1 MTVARASRELLAP
14 REDVWA
20 FVAEPYHLPDWWPGV
35 SGVEPDRRGLA
46 PGARWKLIAGRQ
58 SGGPLSAFLRPA
70 EAAGVVLVVDVR
82 RPELVQL
89 QFVHDRLDAELRL
102 DAPSAERT
110 LATLEID
117 GPWLRVTRNLPR
129 KALLRL
135 HGLVQ
140 TAASL

>member
-14 REDVWA
+14 RDDVWG
-20 FVAEPYHLPDWWPGV
+20 FIAEPYHLSDWWPGV

-58 SGGPLSAFLRPA
+58 TGGPLSAFLRSA
-70 EAAGVVLVVDVR
+70 EAAGMLLVLDVR
-82 RPELVQL
+82 PPELLRL
-89 QFVHDRLDAELRL
+89 QFVNDRVEAELRL
-102 DAPSAERT
+102 EPAGGGRT
-110 LATLEID
+110 LATLQIE
-117 GPWLRVTRNLPR
+117 GAWLRVSRNLPR

-140 TAASL
+140 TAATI